1 MALQIFCGRFTV
13 LFVND
18 EVVELLDGLIGGFE
32 G

>member
-1 MALQIFCGRFTV
+1 MVLLIFCSRFTV
-13 LFVND
+13 FFVND